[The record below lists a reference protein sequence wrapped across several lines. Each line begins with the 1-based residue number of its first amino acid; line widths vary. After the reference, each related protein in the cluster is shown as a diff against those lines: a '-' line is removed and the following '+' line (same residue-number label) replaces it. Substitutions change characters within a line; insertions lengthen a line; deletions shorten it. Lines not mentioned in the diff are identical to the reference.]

1 MSKFPEGVSD
11 PTAVNVVARKVLL
24 DGLEALSSQSDAVTV
39 VGAQAVYLRSVEID
53 LVVASFTSDA
63 DLGIDP
69 THLSD
74 MPLIEEAMRD
84 AGFARN
90 GQPGQW
96 TKSERVGSVVTDIAV
111 DLLVP
116 ESYAGSGSRSVEMPP
131 HDRMAARRVDG
142 LEAAVVDFDVMEIAA
157 FDPADTRRLNARV
170 AGPAALLIAKAHKI
184 DERAGEAGQTRL
196 TDKDAGDVIRLMLA
210 TDEDEAVSRFEM
222 LLANQRARAVT
233 EAGLR
238 KLRSLFGAAA
248 TLGTTMAARALA
260 GDPVA
265 DQVQLVGPAFLQ
277 ALPTL

>member
-1 MSKFPEGVSD
+1 MSKFPEGASD

-39 VGAQAVYLRSVEID
+39 VGAQAVYLRSVDIE

-69 THLSD
+69 THLAD

-90 GQPGQW
+90 DQPGQW

-116 ESYAGSGSRSVEMPP
+116 ETYAGRGSRSVEMPP

-157 FDPADTRRLNARV
+157 FDPADSRRLDARV

-184 DERAGEAGQTRL
+184 AERANEPGQGRL
-196 TDKDAGDVIRLMLA
+196 VAKDAGDVIRLMLA

-222 LLANQRARAVT
+222 LLAEQRTQAVT

-238 KLRSLFGAAA
+238 KLRDLFGAAA
-248 TLGTTMAARALA
+248 TLGTTMAAEALA
-260 GDPVA
+260 GDPMA
-265 DQVQLVGPAFLQ
+265 DQVQLIGPAFLQ
-277 ALPTL
+277 VLPTP